1 MEITRNY
8 IPGSEWLYLKIYTG
22 IKTSDILLEEA
33 IQPLTTSFL
42 NNDLIKKW
50 FFIRYN
56 DPKPHLRIRFELSDL
71 IDYNEIFS
79 SIQDAFKPYTESGEI
94 ANFVVDTYHREL
106 ERYGTETM
114 EAAEYLFFENSDF
127 FLKECLH
134 LDDEEKIIISLFY
147 IDQKLDLLHLSI
159 NEKLFWI
166 KDFNDGFKK
175 EFNADKNLNS
185 QLDKMYRL
193 FKPKYLEFIE
203 SEEYDDF
210 REKVET
216 HILELKPIVENIVS
230 NTVSSKSFF
239 QSIFHMNINRMF
251 VSNQR
256 LFEMIIYDYL
266 LRYYK
271 MIYFREQK

>member
-71 IDYNEIFS
+71 VDYNEIFS
-79 SIQDAFKPYTESGEI
+79 RIQDAFKPYTESGEI

-106 ERYGTETM
+106 ERYGIETM

-127 FLKECLH
+127 FLKGCLH

-159 NEKLFWI
+159 NEKLLWI

-185 QLDKMYRL
+185 QLDKKYRL

-203 SEEYDDF
+203 SDEYGDF
-210 REKVET
+210 RGKVET

-271 MIYFREQK
+271 MISFREQK

>member
-1 MEITRNY
+1 MEMVRKF
-8 IPGSEWLYLKIYTG
+8 IPGTEWLYLKIYTG
-22 IKTSDILLEEA
+22 VKTSDVLLEEA
-33 IQPLTTSFL
+33 ILPLVACFL
-42 NNDLIKKW
+42 NNDLINKW

-56 DPKPHLRIRFELSDL
+56 DPKPHLRIRFELSDVNN
-71 IDYNEIFS
+71 YNNILAQ
-79 SIQDAFKPYTESGEI
+79 IQSTLEKYIISGEI
-94 ANFVVDTYHREL
+94 SNFVIDIYNREL
-106 ERYGTETM
+106 ERYGIETI
-114 EAAEYLFFENSDF
+114 ETAECLFYENSDF

-147 IDQKLDLLHLSI
+147 INQIFDLLDLSV
-159 NEKLFWI
+159 NERLLWI

-185 QLDKMYRL
+185 QLDKKYRL
-193 FKPKYLEFIE
+193 FKPKYIEFVE

-210 REKVET
+210 RGKVKI
-216 HILELKPIVENIVS
+216 HILQLNPILENTVF
-230 NTVSSKSFF
+230 NTVSSKYFF

-266 LRYYK
+266 FRYYK
-271 MIYFREQK
+271 TISFIGQK